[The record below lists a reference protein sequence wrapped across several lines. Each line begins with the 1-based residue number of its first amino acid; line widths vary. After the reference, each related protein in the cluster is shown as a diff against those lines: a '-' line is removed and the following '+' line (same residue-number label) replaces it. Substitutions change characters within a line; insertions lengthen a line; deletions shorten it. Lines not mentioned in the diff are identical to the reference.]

1 MIEVFLLKL
10 LDVMLNTVRSAF
22 FVRNKHFLAS
32 LLTAISTFTYFLI
45 IVKLLQIS
53 SFFSIA
59 LVSLAAFLGSYIPP
73 IIIRRLEKDKVW
85 VFDIT
90 PNSNENGKEF
100 ANQMR
105 NKGFSVVT
113 YKSYN
118 KGNECVVCSKVFSKN
133 KTHSRLIKKNIP
145 RGFKWHIVSAI
156 D

>member
-10 LDVMLNTVRSAF
+10 LDVMLGTVKNAF

-45 IVKLLQIS
+45 IVKILQIN

-59 LVSLAAFLGSYIPP
+59 LVSLVAFLGSYIPP
-73 IIIRRLEKDKVW
+73 IIMHKLEKAKVW

-90 PNSNENGKEF
+90 PNSDEKGREF
-100 ANQMR
+100 ADNMR

-113 YKSYN
+113 YKGYN
-118 KGNECVVCSKVFSKN
+118 KNKECVLCTKVFSKS
-133 KTHSRLIKKNIP
+133 KIHSKLIKKNIP
-145 RGFKWHIVSAI
+145 KGFNWHIVSAI
-156 D
+156 E